1 MGKILMVASAW
12 RHIRSFHLPYLR
24 ELKNRGWEV
33 RVACRDLPA
42 ASEYFDGGVELPLE
56 KRMAAPANLRASR
69 LLREDIRREV
79 YDRIITH
86 TSLAAFFTRLALKGM
101 KDRPRLVNVVHGYL
115 FDDGTSWP
123 KRQIMLGAERFT
135 ARETDLLLTMNRW
148 DEALAR
154 RFRLGKRVGFLP
166 GMGVDYARLDASA
179 PEDGAALRRELGIS
193 PEAFVLLYPAEFSKR
208 KSQEVLIRAMTGLPE
223 RAVLVL
229 CGTGTELE
237 AMKAL
242 TAGLGLGERV
252 RFPGQVEDM
261 PRWYRMADAAVTAS
275 RSEGLPFNV
284 MEAQHLGLPVAASRV
299 KGNTDLVAEGETG
312 LLYPYGDAE
321 ACAACIRKLMED
333 PALRARLGRNAR
345 ESAEQYALD
354 RVLPGVLAAML
365 EEGTEP

>member
-1 MGKILMVASAW
+1 
-12 RHIRSFHLPYLR
+12 
-24 ELKNRGWEV
+24 
-33 RVACRDLPA
+33 VACRDLPA
-42 ASEYFDGGVELPLE
+42 GTEYFDGGLELPLE
-56 KRMAAPANLRASR
+56 KRMGSPANLRASR
-69 LLREDIRREV
+69 LLREDIRREG

-166 GMGVDYARLDASA
+166 GMGVDYARLDASS
-179 PEDGAALRRELGIS
+179 PEEGEALRRELGIS
-193 PEAFVLLYPAEFSKR
+193 EDAFVLLYPAEFSRR
-208 KSQEVLIRAMTGLPE
+208 KSQEVLIRAMKLLPD

-237 AMKAL
+237 PMRTMAAD
-242 TAGLGLGERV
+242 LGERV

-299 KGNTDLVAEGETG
+299 KGNTDLVAEGGSG
-312 LLYPYGDAE
+312 LLYPYGDAA
-321 ACAACIRKLMED
+321 ACAACIRRLMED
-333 PALRARLGRNAR
+333 PDLCARLGQKARINA
-345 ESAEQYALD
+345 EKYALD
-354 RVLPGVLAAML
+354 RVLPGVLSAML
-365 EEGTEP
+365 EEETVP